1 MGFIA
6 KEGDVFPEKSI
17 PLLVCPIA
25 TTPAEAGMADRAA
38 KEATAF
44 RRVIF
49 LGSIFLIIIVLTQY
63 TRSICFQVFPRG
75 QRGKWRVGFFLVP
88 ESSRRD
94 IRLLG

>member
-38 KEATAF
+38 KEATARIMSQVVTLLEEIRGEQAPNLPF
-44 RRVIF
+44 RSVKD
-49 LGSIFLIIIVLTQY
+49 Q
-63 TRSICFQVFPRG
+63 
-75 QRGKWRVGFFLVP
+75 
-88 ESSRRD
+88 
-94 IRLLG
+94 